1 MMKKDPFEH
10 REARN
15 YAQPIAS
22 REFILD
28 CMEKEGEPTGFKR
41 LAEILEIEDNAER
54 EALQHRLKAMVRDG
68 QLMVDR
74 RNIYAIASKMELITG
89 KISAHTDGYGFLVTP
104 KGEED
109 VFLSERQMRRVF
121 HGDIAQVRVG
131 GKDRRGRLQ
140 GDIVEVLERHTEQ
153 LVGRIFHDGDLCF
166 VEPLNNRI
174 NTDILVPDAKAR
186 EQPEGQIVVVTVLQQ
201 PTGKGHVTAEI
212 TEVLGSQLTP
222 DMEVGIALRNHDI
235 PVDWPEEVL
244 ALVAD
249 MPDKV
254 LDKDLVGRQDL
265 RELPFV
271 TIDGEDARDFDDAVY
286 CQARSRGGWQ
296 LRVAIADVGHY
307 VEVGS
312 SLDQAAHARGT
323 SVYFPQYVV
332 PMLPEKL
339 SNGLCSLNPYVDRLV
354 IVCDMLISAAG
365 RVSSY
370 KFYEAVICSSARLTY
385 TEVARLI
392 NSPSEPF
399 QKPELVADVLELQNL
414 YEVLVDMRKQRG
426 ALEFESTELQF
437 LFDEKGSV
445 SSITPRSRNI
455 AHRII
460 EECMLCANVSAAR
473 FIVKHGKPGLF
484 RVHEPPTAEK
494 ADQLRGFLSRFDVSL
509 EEGDRPTTHDY
520 QEVISQLREKKN
532 SHVLQMALLR
542 SMNQAVYQP
551 ENKGHFG
558 LGYKEYA
565 HFTSPIRRF
574 PDLLMHRLIKSVI
587 HSRTLSDW
595 ILRFGKSSK
604 ASYYPYEK
612 LEVMALGEHT
622 SFVERRADAAVYE
635 VLEWIKCDYMSDRV
649 GDIHDG
655 VITGVAKFGFFV
667 ELVDVFVEGLIHVST
682 LAGDYYQYDQPS
694 QTLVGERTGATYG
707 MGDTVSVQVARVN
720 VTERK
725 MDFELISHTPLT
737 SRRKAGGKRAKDKSA
752 PRGKSKSRQAAS
764 SDAGVKPK
772 SKAKSKA
779 KDKRP
784 VKNAASAAAKSDV
797 PASASKPRR
806 KPKAKP
812 ATSASTPA
820 NAAVQTGAVSDGD
833 APKAKPRRRRRR

>member
-28 CMEKEGEPTGFKR
+28 CMEKEGEPMGFKR
-41 LAEILEIEDNAER
+41 LTEILEIEENAER

-74 RNIYAIASKMELITG
+74 RSVYAIASKMELITG
-89 KISAHTDGYGFLVTP
+89 KISSHPDGYGFLVTK

-121 HGDIAQVRVG
+121 HGDMAQVRVS

-140 GDIVEVLERHTEQ
+140 GDIVEVVERNTEQ

-166 VEPLNNRI
+166 VEPLNNRV
-174 NTDILVPDAKAR
+174 NTDILLPGVKVH
-186 EQPEGQIVVVTVLQQ
+186 EQPEGQIVVVNVLQQ

-212 TEVLGSQLTP
+212 REVLGSQLTP

-235 PVDWPEEVL
+235 PVDWPEDVL
-244 ALVAD
+244 ALVSD

-312 SLDQAAHARGT
+312 ILDQAAHARGT

-399 QKPELVADVLELQNL
+399 QKPELVGDVLELQNL
-414 YEVLVDMRKQRG
+414 YDVLVDMRKQRG

-437 LFDEKGSV
+437 LFDDKGSV

-494 ADQLRGFLSRFDVSL
+494 ADLLRGFLSRFNVSL

-595 ILRFGKSSK
+595 ILRFGKSAK

-612 LEVMALGEHT
+612 LEVIALGEHT

-694 QTLVGERTGATYG
+694 QTLVGERAGATYG

-737 SRRKAGGKRAKDKSA
+737 SRRKGGEQSGGKGAKDKSGS
-752 PRGKSKSRQAAS
+752 RG
-764 SDAGVKPK
+764 KPK
-772 SKAKSKA
+772 SKAKP
-779 KDKRP
+779 KDKHP
-784 VKNAASAAAKSDV
+784 TKSTASAPSRADA
-797 PASASKPRR
+797 PASGSSGNKPRR
-806 KPKAKP
+806 KAKAKVKPATHAAPTNAAPKNTDSTGAADTTDGATPKAK
-812 ATSASTPA
+812 S
-820 NAAVQTGAVSDGD
+820 
-833 APKAKPRRRRRR
+833 RRRRRR

>member
-1 MMKKDPFEH
+1 
-10 REARN
+10 
-15 YAQPIAS
+15 
-22 REFILD
+22 
-28 CMEKEGEPTGFKR
+28 
-41 LAEILEIEDNAER
+41 
-54 EALQHRLKAMVRDG
+54 
-68 QLMVDR
+68 
-74 RNIYAIASKMELITG
+74 
-89 KISAHTDGYGFLVTP
+89 
-104 KGEED
+104 
-109 VFLSERQMRRVF
+109 
-121 HGDIAQVRVG
+121 
-131 GKDRRGRLQ
+131 
-140 GDIVEVLERHTEQ
+140 
-153 LVGRIFHDGDLCF
+153 
-166 VEPLNNRI
+166 
-174 NTDILVPDAKAR
+174 LVP
-186 EQPEGQIVVVTVLQQ
+186 
-201 PTGKGHVTAEI
+201 
-212 TEVLGSQLTP
+212 
-222 DMEVGIALRNHDI
+222 
-235 PVDWPEEVL
+235 
-244 ALVAD
+244 
-249 MPDKV
+249 
-254 LDKDLVGRQDL
+254 
-265 RELPFV
+265 
-271 TIDGEDARDFDDAVY
+271 
-286 CQARSRGGWQ
+286 
-296 LRVAIADVGHY
+296 
-307 VEVGS
+307 
-312 SLDQAAHARGT
+312 
-323 SVYFPQYVV
+323 
-332 PMLPEKL
+332 
-339 SNGLCSLNPYVDRLV
+339 
-354 IVCDMLISAAG
+354 
-365 RVSSY
+365 
-370 KFYEAVICSSARLTY
+370 
-385 TEVARLI
+385 
-392 NSPSEPF
+392 
-399 QKPELVADVLELQNL
+399 DVLELQNL
-414 YEVLVDMRKQRG
+414 YEVLVEMRKQRG

-437 LFDEKGSV
+437 LFDDKGSV
-445 SSITPRSRNI
+445 SSIQPRSRNI

-509 EEGDRPTTHDY
+509 EEGDSPTTHDY

-595 ILRFGKSSK
+595 ILRFGKPAK

-612 LEVMALGEHT
+612 LEVIALGEHT

-737 SRRKAGGKRAKDKSA
+737 SRRKAGGKGGKDKSA
-752 PRGKSKSRQAAS
+752 SRGKPKSRQAAS
-764 SDAGVKPK
+764 GDTGVKAK
-772 SKAKSKA
+772 SKTKSKA

-784 VKNAASAAAKSDV
+784 VKNAASAASKSGV
-797 PASASKPRR
+797 SVAASKPRR
-806 KPKAKP
+806 KPKAKSATGAAVTPNAP
-812 ATSASTPA
+812 ATTS
-820 NAAVQTGAVSDGD
+820 GADGD
-833 APKAKPRRRRRR
+833 APKAKPRRGRRR

>member
-1 MMKKDPFEH
+1 MKKDPFEH

-22 REFILD
+22 REFILE
-28 CMEKEGEPTGFKR
+28 CMEKEGEPMGFKR
-41 LAEILEIEDNAER
+41 LTEILEIEENAER

-89 KISAHTDGYGFLVTP
+89 KISAHPDGYGFLVTA

-140 GDIVEVLERHTEQ
+140 GDIVEVVERHTEQ

-174 NTDILVPDAKAR
+174 NTDILLPGAKAR
-186 EQPEGQIVVVTVLQQ
+186 EQPEGQIVVVNVLQQ

-392 NSPSEPF
+392 NSPNEPF

-437 LFDEKGSV
+437 LFDDKGSV
-445 SSITPRSRNI
+445 SSIQPRSRNI

-595 ILRFGKSSK
+595 ILRFGKPAK
-604 ASYYPYEK
+604 ASFYPYEK
-612 LEVMALGEHT
+612 LEVIALGEHT

-737 SRRKAGGKRAKDKSA
+737 SRRKAGGKSG
-752 PRGKSKSRQAAS
+752 GKGGKGKPVSQGKPKSRQAAP
-764 SDAGVKPK
+764 SDAGVKAK

-779 KDKRP
+779 KDKSP
-784 VKNAASAAAKSDV
+784 VKNASSAALKSDA
-797 PASASKPRR
+797 PASKPRR
-806 KPKAKP
+806 KSKAKP
-812 ATSASTPA
+812 AT
-820 NAAVQTGAVSDGD
+820 GAVAPTNAPATTGGAEGD
-833 APKAKPRRRRRR
+833 ASKSKARRRRRR